1 MAKKTE
7 QPAKKPAKKEKK
19 AKPLNMGLGRLK
31 GVYQERKSRLDAEID
46 RQTGA
51 KKAK

>member
-1 MAKKTE
+1 MAKKKVE
-7 QPAKKPAKKEKK
+7 PAKKPAKKEKK
-19 AKPLNMGLGRLK
+19 DRPLNMGLGRLK

-51 KKAK
+51 KKSK